1 MKRGA
6 MLVVGLVVGL
16 NCAKP
21 PEEGD
26 GLAEF
31 RAECRKDGCR
41 LVDWQTCSCL
51 EPDPW
56 YRPPDPHDGGLPVVT
71 TRPVFEWD
79 GGRPP
84 WPGSVFCLGECDAGP
99 QYQYYAFLRPDAGV
113 PRLDVSKVLRDARVE
128 IHRLRNQLATC
139 QRNEANDKV
148 LWQMMVN
155 ADIARDLQDG
165 GPCRC
170 LPGEADGCG
179 RR

>member
-1 MKRGA
+1 MTRLLLL
-6 MLVVGLVVGL
+6 LVAVA
-16 NCAKP
+16 CMEA
-21 PEEGD
+21 
-26 GLAEF
+26 
-31 RAECRKDGCR
+31 RAE
-41 LVDWQTCSCL
+41 
-51 EPDPW
+51 PW
-56 YRPPDPHDGGLPVVT
+56 
-71 TRPVFEWD
+71 
-79 GGRPP
+79 
-84 WPGSVFCLGECDAGP
+84 
-99 QYQYYAFLRPDAGV
+99 PDAGV